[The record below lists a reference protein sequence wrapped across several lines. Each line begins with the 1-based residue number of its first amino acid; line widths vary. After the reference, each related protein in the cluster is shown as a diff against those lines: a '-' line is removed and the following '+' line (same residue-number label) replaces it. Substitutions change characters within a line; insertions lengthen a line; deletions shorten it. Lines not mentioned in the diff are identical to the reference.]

1 MHKNFVNPIATV
13 TTEPQSTNDLTSTN
27 PAMITTSEVNVTTT
41 GSTFTTSEVDVT
53 TTSSTFTTSEVDVT
67 TTGSTFTTSKISSTY
82 SNISQDPNSANNT
95 VTGLPGKS
103 CSTHVI
109 LNTIL
114 LPSDPDE
121 TKYEDGTGPFR
132 NKTSLAIGVAA
143 SVLVIFIVTLIII
156 VLLLV
161 WKYKRRYQTKLDA
174 DHYKV
179 ENSYSRL
186 YRGSDQMQPQS
197 HHTHAELYDQTQLSP
212 STGQAEIVP
221 KNERKT
227 TPPPQT
233 SYPIYTSVDTNPHC
247 LLNIDATEEPKQTQD
262 ATTER
267 EADVASVPTKNY
279 PQLKDEQK
287 QRQDLEEMY
296 AVVNKKSKQD
306 KASAEFE
313 KTDPQISEFY
323 TAVKKKTKGS
333 AAEDEEEAPPLP
345 PHTVEELYTAV
356 QKKND

>member
-1 MHKNFVNPIATV
+1 M
-13 TTEPQSTNDLTSTN
+13 ES
-27 PAMITTSEVNVTTT
+27 
-41 GSTFTTSEVDVT
+41 
-53 TTSSTFTTSEVDVT
+53 
-67 TTGSTFTTSKISSTY
+67 
-82 SNISQDPNSANNT
+82 
-95 VTGLPGKS
+95 
-103 CSTHVI
+103 
-109 LNTIL
+109 IL

-121 TKYEDGTGPFR
+121 TQYEDGTQFESPFR
-132 NKTSLAIGVAA
+132 KMPYLAIGVAA

-233 SYPIYTSVDTNPHC
+233 SYPIYTSVDTSPHC
-247 LLNIDATEEPKQTQD
+247 LLNTTATEESKQMQD
-262 ATTER
+262 VVTEK
-267 EADVASVPTKNY
+267 EANIASVPPRNY
-279 PQLKDEQK
+279 PKLKEEPK

-296 AVVNKKSKQD
+296 AVVHKKSKKG
-306 KASAEFE
+306 KAGAEFE
-313 KTDPQISEFY
+313 KTDTQIS
-323 TAVKKKTKGS
+323 AVKKKPKGN
-333 AAEDEEEAPPLP
+333 AAKDEEEAPPLP

-356 QKKND
+356 QKNKD